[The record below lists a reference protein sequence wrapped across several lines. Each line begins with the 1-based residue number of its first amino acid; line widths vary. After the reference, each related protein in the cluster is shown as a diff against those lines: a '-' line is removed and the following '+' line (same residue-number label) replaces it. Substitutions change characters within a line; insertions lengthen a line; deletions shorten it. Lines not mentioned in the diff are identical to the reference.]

1 MTKEQK
7 LPFLIGI
14 ACLMLGSF
22 LCGMGEVGWIF
33 GAVPLALGIGSVA
46 GGFTDCDPPPHIK
59 RHMQTKSKPRRRI
72 KSDDEIA
79 RAGAAERSA
88 IAAAVCAGMKDG
100 SFYKDPKAIVSG
112 ARSKFK

>member
-46 GGFTDCDPPPHIK
+46 GGFTDCDPPQHIK
-59 RHMQTKSKPRRRI
+59 RHMQTKRVI
-72 KSDDEIA
+72 KSDAEIA

-88 IAAAVCAGMKDG
+88 ISAAVCAGMKDG